1 MSESRREY
9 DRAITDADGL
19 AVAVTVTGYDDRAE
33 EFIDAVET
41 ALEEVYETHD

>member
-1 MSESRREY
+1 MNGSEREF
-9 DRAITDADGL
+9 DRSITDADGL
-19 AVAVTVTGYDDRAE
+19 AVTVTGYDDRAE